1 MRRSTTTLLPVMP
14 PIEASGSDN
23 CIGFP
28 PAFFPN
34 GTEAVWELAEHLY
47 VCIEQQV
54 SDMQRGL

>member
-1 MRRSTTTLLPVMP
+1 MP